1 MPTVFCVS
9 FDLAASTLNMPT
21 ILNSAHCFH
30 SFAIV
35 SRNDAVDIITGSVID
50 VVSGSISPYS
60 LGEITRTITAD

>member
-1 MPTVFCVS
+1 
-9 FDLAASTLNMPT
+9 MPT

-60 LGEITRTITAD
+60 LGEITRKNNRRLKRGA